1 MQRGNVA
8 LDRFQPTDR
17 TDKKQI
23 KNRKR
28 GIHIPSEIRYRA
40 VKRATFRSRLFS
52 RAFFYYL
59 FLKCNFATSVSDK
72 IYFFICKTLAEHENI
87 VM

>member
-8 LDRFQPTDR
+8 LDHFQPTDR

-28 GIHIPSEIRYRA
+28 GIHTPSEIRYRA
-40 VKRATFRSRLFS
+40 VKRATFRSRLF
-52 RAFFYYL
+52 RGL
-59 FLKCNFATSVSDK
+59 FLL
-72 IYFFICKTLAEHENI
+72 FILK
-87 VM
+87 M